1 MFHDG
6 GRGRLQSVAVFAE
19 IEGGGEGSRKISG
32 QGCKNDLGAAKGR

>member
-19 IEGGGEGSRKISG
+19 IEGGEGSRKISG